1 MGNPATEDGMDD
13 SSIKPVSSLR
23 SHFEKMAGPKPPSST
38 STSRDGSP
46 GFRSRQEIVEDSYT
60 RSASRTSLDLPFRDN
75 SWNSQRGRTLTNDN
89 GQAGL
94 CPPSASTARNR
105 SPAASVRQRPISMG
119 PLSPPRT
126 PPVVR
131 IDSPKSHPKLLPS
144 ANSAP
149 RPAANGS
156 ATPLDSSYPTL
167 NPSPGRQFKIPSRS
181 SSPRPEFRTSQVLS
195 QTSSASY
202 DSKAGFPSAEPSD
215 NAPGGLLGNLKDQQK
230 LYPTDRAL
238 TPKGSYVPP
247 KFNRADKPK
256 IPSKPPLIPT
266 RPDGT
271 NLGPANP
278 LDDTASPFSTPP
290 SSEDD
295 DSSAAVKASGRGT
308 PMRLPAASR
317 YFEPPPV
324 HPSVIERRRQQGS
337 RPGTGTESKQA
348 GEPQKVS
355 TVSNSTEQRPGLPP
369 RRAVGT
375 LEKHHPALE
384 STHQPSQDHHY
395 FPPPPKRSATGNL
408 QVATSSRDS
417 RSQNIDRIYSVASS
431 SSLAPA
437 SETING
443 HRSYTDESDDTPLGQ
458 EAPRAGLSDYPDSS
472 QANRRMPCFKTDP
485 REIQVKHD
493 ARLFDVFGQYICA
506 TGHLTRVWDL
516 LTGELLVSV
525 NHGEVVKITSL
536 AFKPAGDI
544 RDEGSQV
551 WLGTNS
557 GEIQEL
563 DIPTQRVI
571 FTKTS
576 AHPRREVIKIH
587 RHANEMWTLDDEG
600 KLHVWPPDDSGSP
613 NLRNTHYSFRVPKG
627 HSCSLVVGHQLWIAA
642 GKDIRVFQP
651 SSKPNVPFNILARPM
666 TQANLGDITS
676 GSVITRQADR
686 VFFGHTDGKVSIY
699 SRDDY
704 SCLNVVNVS
713 LYKINSLSGVGDYLW
728 AAFNTGMIYVY
739 DTRFKPWK
747 VKKDWQAHDSPV
759 ANILV
764 DRSSILKIDRLQV
777 ASLGTDN
784 FIKIW
789 DGMLQDDWI
798 EAEMQEHDVDF
809 CEFRELGATVLT
821 WNAGASKPQ
830 DIGNDKRDSDFIRHI
845 LQGNPPS
852 DILVFGFQELVDLE
866 DKKVTAKSLFKGS
879 KKKESSAQEH
889 MSRQY
894 RDWRDYFTRSIENY
908 MPPDQPYQLLHSA
921 SLVGLFTCIF
931 IKASLRKTIRD
942 VRAAEV
948 KRGLGGYHGNKGAL
962 IVRFVIDDS
971 SICFVNCHLA
981 AGQSQTTSRNH
992 DIAAILETAALPAEP
1007 DASVRTGL
1015 FVGGGDGSMI
1025 LDHEIC
1031 ILNGDLNYRIDTI
1044 GRDTVVSAVRANDLD
1059 KLLKRDQLLLS
1070 RRKNP
1075 GFRLRAF
1082 EESAITFPPT
1092 YKYDVGT
1099 DNYDSSEKRRAP
1111 AWCDRILYRG
1121 LGRIK
1126 QLNYRRHEIHASDHR
1141 PVSGNFRLRVKTI
1154 IPEKRARVLERSNQ
1168 RFEEIKQ
1175 RTTVEAKLDFLI
1187 DVCGFNVDEARRLLR
1202 KQEVSEATQQRQ

>member
-1 MGNPATEDGMDD
+1 MGNSAPEDSMDD

-38 STSRDGSP
+38 PTSRDGSP
-46 GFRSRQEIVEDSYT
+46 GFRSHQESAEDSYT
-60 RSASRTSLDLPFRDN
+60 RSASRTSLDLPSRDN
-75 SWNSQRGRTLTNDN
+75 SWNSQRGRTMTSDN
-89 GQAGL
+89 GQADL
-94 CPPSASTARNR
+94 HPPSTSTNRNR

-131 IDSPKSHPKLLPS
+131 VDSPKSPPRLMSS
-144 ANSAP
+144 ANSTP
-149 RPAANGS
+149 RSAANGP

-167 NPSPGRQFKIPSRS
+167 SPFPGRQFKIPSRS
-181 SSPRPEFRTSQVLS
+181 SSPRPEFRTSQVPT
-195 QTSSASY
+195 QPSSLSY
-202 DSKAGFPSAEPSD
+202 DSKAGFPGVEPSD
-215 NAPGGLLGNLKDQQK
+215 NEPGGLPGNLKDPQK
-230 LYPTDRAL
+230 LYPVDRAL
-238 TPKGSYVPP
+238 APKGSSVPP
-247 KFNRADKPK
+247 RFNRADKPK
-256 IPSKPPLIPT
+256 IPSKPPSIST
-266 RPDGT
+266 RPDGA
-271 NLGPANP
+271 NLGPAAP
-278 LDDTASPFSTPP
+278 LDDAASPFSTPP

-295 DSSAAVKASGRGT
+295 DSVAVKASGEGVST
-308 PMRLPAASR
+308 RLPATSR
-317 YFEPPPV
+317 QFEPPPV
-324 HPSVIERRRQQGS
+324 HHSVLERRRQQGS
-337 RPGTGTESKQA
+337 RPGTSGAESVRA
-348 GEPQKVS
+348 SDSQKVS
-355 TVSNSTEQRPGLPP
+355 SANNFTEHRPGLPP

-375 LEKHHPALE
+375 IEKHYPASE
-384 STHQPSQDHHY
+384 STHQPSQNQHH
-395 FPPPPKRSATGNL
+395 FPPPPKRNVTGNS
-408 QVATSSRDS
+408 QGATSSRDL
-417 RSQNIDRIYSVASS
+417 RNQNVDWVHSTASS
-431 SSLAPA
+431 SSLAPT
-437 SETING
+437 SETTNG
-443 HRSYTDESDDTPLGQ
+443 HRSYTDESDDTLLGPDV
-458 EAPRAGLSDYPDSS
+458 PRAGLSDYPDSS

-485 REIQVKHD
+485 REIQVKND
-493 ARLFDVFGQYICA
+493 TRLFDIFGQYICA

-525 NHGEVVKITSL
+525 NHGEVVRVTSL
-536 AFKPAGDI
+536 AFKPASNI
-544 RDEGSQV
+544 HDEGSQV

-627 HSCSLVVGHQLWIAA
+627 HSCSLVVGHQFWIAT

-651 SSKPNVPFNILARPM
+651 SSKSNIPFNILAKPM
-666 TQANLGDITS
+666 TQAKLGDITS
-676 GSVITRQADR
+676 GSVISRQADR

-704 SCLNVVNVS
+704 SCLRVVNVS

-728 AAFNTGMIYVY
+728 VAFNTGMIYVY

-747 VKKDWQAHDSPV
+747 VKKDWHAHDSPV
-759 ANILV
+759 ANILL

-784 FIKIW
+784 SIRIW
-789 DGMLQDDWI
+789 DGMLEDDWI
-798 EAEMQEHDVDF
+798 EAEMQEHDVDY

-830 DIGNDKRDSDFIRHI
+830 DIRNDKRDSDFIQHI
-845 LQGNPPS
+845 LQNNPPP

-866 DKKVTAKSLFKGS
+866 DKKVTAKSIFKGS

-894 RDWRDYFTRSIENY
+894 RDWRDYFTRSIENC

-931 IKASLRKTIRD
+931 IKASLRKTVRD

-948 KRGLGGYHGNKGAL
+948 KRGLKGFHGNKGAL

-981 AGQSQTTSRNH
+981 AGQSQTVNRNH
-992 DIAAILETAALPAEP
+992 DIAAILETAALPAES

-1015 FVGGGDGSMI
+1015 FVSGGDGSMI

-1044 GRDTVVSAVRANDLD
+1044 GRDTVVSAVRANDLE

-1070 RRKNP
+1070 KRRNP

-1092 YKYDVGT
+1092 YKYDVGS

-1175 RTTVEAKLDFLI
+1175 RTTVEAK
-1187 DVCGFNVDEARRLLR
+1187 
-1202 KQEVSEATQQRQ
+1202 